1 MAKPTD
7 PSKQL
12 KQLQKLQKQTTKQ
25 LKQLNKAQA
34 AAAKEAEGPREQSQ
48 LGKLFGA
55 VTGAFAETANEMRNN
70 FAPDAEA
77 RQKQGQSST
86 IVADQILNAVRG
98 SQHGL
103 GTQDDGHSFANA
115 PVLPPQLEGDGPPN
129 PLFEKPVWGY
139 LTQPG
144 PARPKTQLDCFF
156 NPSALAEIHG
166 YMKGWEIEADYPYTA
181 AIAAAE
187 ASNDALLNT
196 FKSVLE
202 NLPQLYGAVGFGPRN
217 IQDDIDQ
224 MDADLTD
231 LLNDNP
237 KLIAI
242 GPVGFDLHFSPHTVT
257 EQSEQ
262 FLRQLEIAA
271 DFGLPVFLTQTKAL
285 NKLIETLD
293 EAPLKPQHLI
303 LVDVPKSV
311 DEAETIA
318 SWVKSH
324 GIKVL
329 VRAEVTYP
337 DNAVYRDMVTKLP
350 ENSLLLAS
358 GSGLMAAQ
366 SRSGKTNTPASL
378 SEIIGTLAKLR
389 DADANQLLRT
399 LNHTAHGIFGPPA
412 DES

>member
-34 AAAKEAEGPREQSQ
+34 AAAKGAEGPREQSQ

-77 RQKQGQSST
+77 RQKQGQST
-86 IVADQILNAVRG
+86 MVADQILNAVKG

-103 GTQDDGHSFANA
+103 STRDDGHQFADA
-115 PVLPPQLEGDGPPN
+115 PLLPPQLEGDGPPN

-156 NPSALAEIHG
+156 NPSALPELHG
-166 YMKGWEIEADYPYTA
+166 YMKGWEAEEDYPYTA

-187 ASNDALLNT
+187 ASNESLLNT
-196 FKSVLE
+196 FKSVLD
-202 NLPQLYGAVGFGPRN
+202 NLPQLYGSVGFGPRH
-217 IQDDIDQ
+217 IQEDVEQ

-242 GPVGFDLHFSPHTVT
+242 GPVGFDLHFSPHTER
-257 EQSEQ
+257 EQAEQ
-262 FLRQLEIAA
+262 FLRQIEIAA
-271 DFGLPVFLTQTKAL
+271 DFGLPVFLTQTRALAQLVAAL
-285 NKLIETLD
+285 N

-303 LVDVPKSV
+303 VVDVPKSV
-311 DEAETIA
+311 DEAEAIA
-318 SWVKSH
+318 ALVKSH

-329 VRAEVTYP
+329 VRSEITYP
-337 DNAVYRDMVTKLP
+337 DNAVYRNMVTKLP

-358 GSGLMAAQ
+358 GSGLMASQ

-378 SEIIGTLAKLR
+378 PEILTTLATLR
-389 DADANQLLRT
+389 DAERHELLRT
-399 LNHTAHGIFGPPA
+399 LNRTAHGIFGPPA